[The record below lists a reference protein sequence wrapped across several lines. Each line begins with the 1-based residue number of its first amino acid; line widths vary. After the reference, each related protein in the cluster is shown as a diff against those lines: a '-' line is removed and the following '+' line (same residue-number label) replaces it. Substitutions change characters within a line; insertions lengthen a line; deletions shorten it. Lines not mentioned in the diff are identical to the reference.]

1 MWPLHIIGALNR
13 KIYRSSEAHELH
25 VCIKIN
31 EWIGNL
37 EISVASTVVFSI
49 CDERCV
55 SLFPLCAQPSS
66 VSREAIVWQVANWS
80 LQPLSW
86 ASLTLSPA
94 SAQNTGAAG
103 ILQLIWR
110 WGAVSVSWRKWS
122 LTEMTMHQFISEKCQ
137 LKIFLWSVKGSSNK
151 TSCYRSRYLVHA
163 CSAARRSGKLEDF
176 SEFEERW
183 MKVMTNIYVS
193 ISEQH
198 NYVVPCANVSIG
210 DPVSLCGLM
219 KCNLFR
225 CHQSLELYKNEQ
237 MSRFE
242 TWNWNFKSM

>member
-1 MWPLHIIGALNR
+1 M
-13 KIYRSSEAHELH
+13 SSMYAS
-25 VCIKIN
+25 KS
-31 EWIGNL
+31 EWIKMSY
-37 EISVASTVVFSI
+37 ISSA
-49 CDERCV
+49 
-55 SLFPLCAQPSS
+55 SLFNLWWEVCQFVSPVCPA
-66 VSREAIVWQVANWS
+66 VSREVIVWQVANWS

-94 SAQNTGAAG
+94 ASAQNTWAAG
-103 ILQLIWR
+103 ILQRIWR
-110 WGAVSVSWRKWS
+110 WRAVSVSWRKWS

-151 TSCYRSRYLVHA
+151 TSCYCSRYLVHA

-176 SEFEERW
+176 SEFEARW

-198 NYVVPCANVSIG
+198 NYVVPCSNVSIG
-210 DPVSLCGLM
+210 DPVFLCGLM

-225 CHQSLELYKNEQ
+225 SPQSLELYKNEQ
-237 MSRFE
+237 MSRFG
-242 TWNWNFKSM
+242 TWNWNFESM

>member
-1 MWPLHIIGALNR
+1 MHQNQWMNR
-13 KIYRSSEAHELH
+13 KFRNLSCEHCGLFNLWWKVCQFVSPVCPAQQCVPWGDSMTSGQLVTPAPELSILNTVTSSQ
-25 VCIKIN
+25 C
-31 EWIGNL
+31 
-37 EISVASTVVFSI
+37 TV
-49 CDERCV
+49 
-55 SLFPLCAQPSS
+55 
-66 VSREAIVWQVANWS
+66 
-80 LQPLSW
+80 
-86 ASLTLSPA
+86 
-94 SAQNTGAAG
+94 AQNTGAAG

>member
-1 MWPLHIIGALNR
+1 MWPLHYWCFEQENMQ
-13 KIYRSSEAHELH
+13 EQWAHEPH

-31 EWIGNL
+31 EWIWICFFNVMSVEHCGLFNL
-37 EISVASTVVFSI
+37 CWKVCQF
-49 CDERCV
+49 V
-55 SLFPLCAQPSS
+55 SPVCPA
-66 VSREAIVWQVANWS
+66 VSREVIVWQVANWS
-80 LQPLSW
+80 LQHLSW

-94 SAQNTGAAG
+94 ASAQNT
-103 ILQLIWR
+103 LQRIWR
-110 WGAVSVSWRKWS
+110 WRAVSVSWRKWS

-151 TSCYRSRYLVHA
+151 TSCYRSQYLVHA

-176 SEFEERW
+176 SEFEARW

-198 NYVVPCANVSIG
+198 NYVVPCSNVSIG

-225 CHQSLELYKNEQ
+225 SPQSLELYKNEQ
-237 MSRFE
+237 MSRSE
-242 TWNWNFKSM
+242 TWNWNWNFKSM